1 MLDNMTEVNNLSK
14 LYLEWHQHTCLCFA
28 IVTAVVPTFML
39 SRFSRV
45 WLFAIIWTVAHQAP
59 LSWDSPG
66 KNTGVGCHFLLL
78 PWDLSDPGIAA
89 GFPALQV
96 DSLPLS
102 HQGSPHTWGNIVI
115 CPQCYYNIFW
125 TYSLHRVLQPHDL
138 HKYLDIWTA

>member
-1 MLDNMTEVNNLSK
+1 MGRDCCC
-14 LYLEWHQHTCLCFA
+14 YLVAKSC
-28 IVTAVVPTFML
+28 PTL
-39 SRFSRV
+39 
-45 WLFAIIWTVAHQAP
+45 ATPWTVAQQAP

-102 HQGSPHTWGNIVI
+102 HQGSPHT
-115 CPQCYYNIFW
+115 
-125 TYSLHRVLQPHDL
+125 
-138 HKYLDIWTA
+138 